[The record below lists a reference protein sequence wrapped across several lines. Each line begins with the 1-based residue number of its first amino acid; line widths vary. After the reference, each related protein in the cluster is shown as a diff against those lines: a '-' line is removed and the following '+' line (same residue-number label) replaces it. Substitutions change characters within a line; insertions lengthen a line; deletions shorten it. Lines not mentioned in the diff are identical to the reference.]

1 MIVYE
6 RYSTK
11 NEQVIEPDL
20 GNYKIDDLN
29 NKVKRLVQ
37 FYD

>member
-6 RYSTK
+6 KYSVK

-29 NKVKRLVQ
+29 NKVKSLI
-37 FYD
+37 